1 MGLALLILGLILFL
15 GTHVLVTMRGERARL
30 VKRLGEMP
38 YKGLFTVVSLA
49 GLYLIGEGF
58 ALYRDAGEIVLWSPA
73 GFSALRHATADAA
86 RVHLS
91 CRRLPSG
98 QHQADLKHPMLVAV
112 KTWAVAH
119 LLVNGDLGGI
129 ILFGS
134 VLGWAVYDRISLK
147 HRSDP
152 GGPPIPQG
160 GRRNDIAAV
169 IVGVIL
175 YFALAFPFPC
185 AISSACRYSG
195 RRRSEPDR
203 NVYARR
209 RPHGGSPRRISA
221 RARAASLLSCSPPTM
236 PIRRAFS
243 MAIAT

>member
-1 MGLALLILGLILFL
+1 MGLALLILGLFLFL
-15 GTHVLVTMRGERARL
+15 GAHVLVTMRGERARL

-58 ALYRDAGEIVLWSPA
+58 ALYRDAGEIVLWSPPYFLHYVTQLLMLPA
-73 GFSALRHATADAA
+73 CIFLAA
-86 RVHLS
+86 AYLQGNIKRT
-91 CRRLPSG
+91 
-98 QHQADLKHPMLVAV
+98 LKHPMLVAV

-160 GRRNDIAAV
+160 GLPNDIAAV

-175 YFALAFPFPC
+175 YFALAFPFHAYVLGLPVF
-185 AISSACRYSG
+185 G
-195 RRRSEPDR
+195 TP
-203 NVYARR
+203 
-209 RPHGGSPRRISA
+209 
-221 RARAASLLSCSPPTM
+221 
-236 PIRRAFS
+236 AFG
-243 MAIAT
+243 T